1 MKISHITKR
10 EIPKG
15 EDVKVQDIRE
25 GIYKL
30 IQSEFPDLDQEGYIS
45 ITELYYYSR
54 HYLTSLILKEK
65 GELDIIDRDDA
76 FPQSV

>member
-30 IQSEFPDLDQEGYIS
+30 
-45 ITELYYYSR
+45 
-54 HYLTSLILKEK
+54 LTSALGHPRIR
-65 GELDIIDRDDA
+65 I
-76 FPQSV
+76 